1 MKGIILILIVD
12 VVLLTVLFG
21 SRAFCRYVCPYGLLL
36 KFFHV
41 LAPFRIVKA
50 AACED
55 CGACTQSCP
64 AGVPIKLEVDRF
76 GLIHDLNCMNC
87 GDCVSSCPSGVLSL
101 KPTRRAY
108 MRPLAGGTKRF
119 PMRPWV
125 DATLVAF
132 VVAGLFA
139 YRGREFGDFLSAGFG
154 LVVGGLVVATVSPS
168 RLLPRPLARRTL
180 RYRVPLGIVSTF
192 LVVGLVVQLLGVR
205 SIDIVDASLERG
217 EFSRAVR
224 ALEQGRRSYDSLKG
238 FVLYLDDFDDRV
250 ADRVPAMKAR
260 ADQAAAT
267 GKWADAEVLCR
278 AILLAK
284 PSRFGTWGD
293 LGTALF
299 WQGDYWGAASCY
311 TEVLR
316 HDPDDL
322 VALYHLALTRIQL
335 GQRVEAVDL
344 VLQILSIDD
353 VGTSQALIRE
363 NPLFQ
368 LLRVD
373 QRYVRVMSLYD

>member
-1 MKGIILILIVD
+1 VRGLPKARLWILGVVNALILLHVVLYYAFDHTSVGCIDLFGFSTLVGRGLLTSGSVFFIVLILMTLVFGRVFCGWGCHFALFQDLTTKLLGRIGFRPTFRRSRLELVVPPILFALTMLYPVVAWWRERGRPTNLTADLSYPEVWHLLPGMKGIILILIVD

-168 RLLPRPLARRTL
+168 RLLPRPLSRRTL
-180 RYRVPLGIVSTF
+180 R
-192 LVVGLVVQLLGVR
+192 
-205 SIDIVDASLERG
+205 
-217 EFSRAVR
+217 
-224 ALEQGRRSYDSLKG
+224 
-238 FVLYLDDFDDRV
+238 
-250 ADRVPAMKAR
+250 
-260 ADQAAAT
+260 
-267 GKWADAEVLCR
+267 
-278 AILLAK
+278 
-284 PSRFGTWGD
+284 
-293 LGTALF
+293 
-299 WQGDYWGAASCY
+299 
-311 TEVLR
+311 
-316 HDPDDL
+316 
-322 VALYHLALTRIQL
+322 
-335 GQRVEAVDL
+335 
-344 VLQILSIDD
+344 
-353 VGTSQALIRE
+353 
-363 NPLFQ
+363 
-368 LLRVD
+368 
-373 QRYVRVMSLYD
+373 